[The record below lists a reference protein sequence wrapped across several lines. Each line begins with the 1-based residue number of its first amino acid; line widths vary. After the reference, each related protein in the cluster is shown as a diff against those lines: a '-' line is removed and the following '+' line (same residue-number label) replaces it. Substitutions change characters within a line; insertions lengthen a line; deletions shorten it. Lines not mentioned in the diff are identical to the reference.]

1 MSVFT
6 DIDTALNTKLKSATA
21 LFIQWPN
28 TEKPAIDHTMFV
40 RPTNMPAL
48 SQLETLAG
56 STKYVGVYQID
67 IFCPL
72 DEGTNALTMTMDDL
86 ADYFTTDRVLTAKG
100 TTVFIRAVD
109 RGLAERQGSWYV
121 GFISINYICY
131 S

>member
-67 IFCPL
+67 IFL
-72 DEGTNALTMTMDDL
+72 QRTE
-86 ADYFTTDRVLTAKG
+86 Y
-100 TTVFIRAVD
+100 
-109 RGLAERQGSWYV
+109 
-121 GFISINYICY
+121 
-131 S
+131 